1 MMLATKESAAK
12 LAITVMQ
19 ETEPIENKY
28 TSCLRNLLRRA
39 GANLIGFADLK
50 QLNMRITGEFP
61 FGICF
66 AIRYD
71 DSAVDDLPNDNNW
84 LEMSA
89 QLGEK
94 AKNIYDTAKEFINS
108 QGYRWRTITS
118 RIPSDDLPAL
128 SEELPQ
134 KTLATLSGLGWIG
147 RSTLLIT
154 QEHGPRLRIGT
165 LITDM
170 PLSVDKPIIESS
182 CGDCTA
188 CVDVC
193 PVKAIKGAS
202 WASGSLRSSLLDV
215 KRCNQYL
222 WSTRQTL
229 GRKQTCAICL
239 KVCPKGKG
247 NTK

>member
-1 MMLATKESAAK
+1 MT
-12 LAITVMQ
+12 IMQ

-28 TSCLRNLLRRA
+28 ASWLRNLLGRA

-50 QLNMRITGEFP
+50 QLNMRITDEFP

-66 AIRYD
+66 VIRYD
-71 DSAVDDLPNDNNW
+71 DVAVDDLPNDNNW
-84 LEMSA
+84 LKMST

-94 AKNIYDTAKEFINS
+94 AKNIYDTAKGFISS
-108 QGYRWRTITS
+108 QGYQWRTITS
-118 RIPSDDLPAL
+118 GIPSDDLPDL
-128 SEELPQ
+128 GEEIPQ

-147 RSTLLIT
+147 KSTLLIT
-154 QEHGPRLRIGT
+154 QEHGSRVRIGT

-170 PLSVDKPIIESS
+170 PFSVDKPIIESS

-188 CVDVC
+188 CVDGC

-215 KRCNQYL
+215 KRYNQHL

-239 KVCPKGKG
+239 KVCPKGKE

>member
-1 MMLATKESAAK
+1 
-12 LAITVMQ
+12 MQ
-19 ETEPIENKY
+19 ETEPIENKH
-28 TSCLRNLLRRA
+28 TSWFRNLLGKA
-39 GANLIGFADLK
+39 GADLIGFADLK
-50 QLNMRITGEFP
+50 QLNMRITDEFP

-71 DSAVDDLPNDNNW
+71 DSAVDDLPDDNNW
-84 LEMSA
+84 LKMST

-94 AKNIYDTAKEFINS
+94 AKNIYDTAKGFIDS
-108 QGYRWRTITS
+108 QGYRWRKITS
-118 RIPSDDLPAL
+118 SIASDDLPDL
-128 SEELPQ
+128 SEEIPQ

-147 RSTLLIT
+147 KSDLLIT

-170 PLSVDKPIIESS
+170 PLAVDKPITESS

-188 CVDVC
+188 CVDAC

-215 KRCNQYL
+215 KRCNQHL

-239 KVCPKGKG
+239 KVCPKGKV